1 MLEVIRY
8 KIVTLIN
15 VIQKVKQLRLAL
27 NGTVPSQIKK
37 RGFRL
42 WFVNS
47 HFVRA
52 SARLAEESLTSQKT
66 VIQRRKPKNLMQ
78 RDNVRLAR
86 DLSLSLKMAERC
98 VIQSRRRRI
107 SCKTQT
113 CHSEDEV
120 RRISCKTC

>member
-42 WFVNS
+42 WLVIS

-52 SARLAEESLTSQKT
+52 CLEFPPRSQNFGKGTSFQ
-66 VIQRRKPKNLMQ
+66 
-78 RDNVRLAR
+78 
-86 DLSLSLKMAERC
+86 
-98 VIQSRRRRI
+98 
-107 SCKTQT
+107 
-113 CHSEDEV
+113 
-120 RRISCKTC
+120 